1 MVPKEDCNYDE
12 STEHMWTPVIGAPPV
27 VHEGNLARAVV
38 KKSVFVLLVIPKNI
52 TTGEYDPEWAE
63 LLKREDGSQ
72 RTVIFYDREDAFQF
86 AMKYIEDP
94 WQLVEL

>member
-1 MVPKEDCNYDE
+1 
-12 STEHMWTPVIGAPPV
+12 
-27 VHEGNLARAVV
+27 
-38 KKSVFVLLVIPKNI
+38 
-52 TTGEYDPEWAE
+52 

>member
-1 MVPKEDCNYDE
+1 MSPGINWDE
-12 STEHMWTPVIGAPPV
+12 YTERMWTPLIGAPPV
-27 VHEGNLARAVV
+27 VYEGNLARAIV

-72 RTVIFYDREDAFQF
+72 RTVVFYDREDAFQF

-94 WQLVEL
+94 WQLVEI